1 MPTPPTPDT
10 GADFTN
16 QFISDKYTSLLHL
29 SGAKLT
35 SDLAT
40 GQTAHGVYDG
50 VGNYT
55 GMGVTTT
62 NISFNNITM
71 PKSVTDTT
79 LVDYLFP
86 VGSIFM
92 SIDDVDP
99 GERMPGAGQG
109 NVDTVWELVSKGLFL
124 AGVGTG
130 TDSNGVEKTITAGDR
145 LADHP
150 EEQIGEYTHTLT
162 VEEAPDHTHRAI
174 DEFDNQYYTMN
185 DDNEE
190 PGAPAQLNQFGQNRS
205 DGQWYPYSGQVWG
218 DSPNSP
224 ADSVGGSH
232 NNMPPSFGL
241 YVWKRIS

>member
-109 NVDTVWELVSKGLFL
+109 DVDTVWELVSKGLFL
-124 AGVGTG
+124 AGVGKG

-162 VEEAPDHTHRAI
+162 VEEMPSHKHDVHRRILRVGQTNGTNKDVAGTDSEREAI
-174 DEFDNQYYTMN
+174 ADTTYTGGK
-185 DDNEE
+185 EI
-190 PGAPAQLNQFGQNRS
+190 
-205 DGQWYPYSGQVWG
+205 DGRPVDQ
-218 DSPNSP
+218 
-224 ADSVGGSH
+224 AH
-232 NNMPPSFGL
+232 NNMPPFFGL

>member
-35 SDLAT
+35 SELAT
-40 GQTAHGVYDG
+40 DQTAHGVYDG

-55 GMGVTTT
+55 GMGVTTD

-86 VGSIFM
+86 IGSIFL
-92 SIDDVDP
+92 SFDDVNP

-109 NVDTVWELVSKGLFL
+109 DIDTVWECVSKGLFL
-124 AGVGTG
+124 AGIGEG
-130 TDSNGVEKTITAGDR
+130 TDVNDNVATITAGDTNN
-145 LADHP
+145 
-150 EEQIGEYTHTLT
+150 GEYTHTLT
-162 VEEAPDHTHRAI
+162 TGELPPHKHGVEYYKQQKI
-174 DEFDNQYYTMN
+174 NVYGSNQTDMEVFWSAKN
-185 DDNEE
+185 
-190 PGAPAQLNQFGQNRS
+190 PGAVTGAHDTVPTDDPTGELA
-205 DGQWYPYSGQVWG
+205 G
-218 DSPNSP
+218 D
-224 ADSVGGSH
+224 AV
-232 NNMPPSFGL
+232 NNMPPSYGI